1 MQPWFAD
8 LTNGQQVYIFLFL
21 IILFLFTVYMWRKDQ
36 AKTEREMKK
45 DMLLGNLIILLIK
58 LKIKKEGVQKV
69 E

>member
-1 MQPWFAD
+1 
-8 LTNGQQVYIFLFL
+8 
-21 IILFLFTVYMWRKDQ
+21 MWRKDQ